1 MKNNDMKNI
10 SYLIS
15 LMCLGIFWLSCKDD
29 VRIPA
34 YQTGA
39 NLRIVIDPAHS
50 FIHSTAVA
58 TEFIAWE
65 AFSENKDLD
74 HVDIFLKYKGQ
85 EHLIKTYSQED
96 FSTGSVSGTFNA
108 SDLAGWFGVPG
119 FADGTRGG
127 NFSIHPVVKLDD
139 GRIYPSYVHTTAG
152 DSILNIG
159 TGPLGNI
166 GTGAFTTQRG
176 TGILCPP
183 VDISGNYKVV
193 SATGKSTDGC
203 CPDEVTVSGDIVVI
217 DALQGSVTNFSVSD
231 ITGGLY
237 FAWYAVYGIT
247 GPDDSPGEFLFNC
260 NEVSIVNTKEPFGTS
275 VLGEGLY
282 DETTGTITY
291 TWSNGYADRGT
302 VVLQK
307 Q

>member
-1 MKNNDMKNI
+1 
-10 SYLIS
+10 
-15 LMCLGIFWLSCKDD
+15 
-29 VRIPA
+29 
-34 YQTGA
+34 
-39 NLRIVIDPAHS
+39 
-50 FIHSTAVA
+50 
-58 TEFIAWE
+58 
-65 AFSENKDLD
+65 
-74 HVDIFLKYKGQ
+74 
-85 EHLIKTYSQED
+85 
-96 FSTGSVSGTFNA
+96 
-108 SDLAGWFGVPG
+108 
-119 FADGTRGG
+119 
-127 NFSIHPVVKLDD
+127 
-139 GRIYPSYVHTTAG
+139 
-152 DSILNIG
+152 
-159 TGPLGNI
+159 
-166 GTGAFTTQRG
+166 TQRG